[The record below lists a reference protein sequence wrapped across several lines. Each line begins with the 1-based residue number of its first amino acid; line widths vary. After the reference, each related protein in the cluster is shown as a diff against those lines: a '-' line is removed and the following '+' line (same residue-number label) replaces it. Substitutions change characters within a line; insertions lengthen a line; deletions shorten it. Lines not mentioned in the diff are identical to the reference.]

1 MPKLT
6 PEEGASKW
14 GNRLIN
20 AVPDVKS
27 GIDRVKES
35 PTAKAAAKEDKWF
48 AGLQKARASGK
59 FKRGLLAVSLE
70 EWRSKTRDVGADR
83 ISAGVGAAGA
93 KMSAFYAK
101 LFPYQQKLQD
111 KVKSMPD
118 TTLQD
123 SLARMNTFVTGMA
136 EFDKTK

>member
-6 PEEGASKW
+6 AEEGASKW
-14 GNRLIN
+14 GNRLTN
-20 AVPDVKS
+20 AIPEVKA

-48 AGLQKARASGK
+48 AGLQKAKSTGK

-70 EWRSKTRDVGADR
+70 EWKAKARDIGADR
-83 ISAGVGAAGA
+83 ISAGVGAAAA
-93 KMSAFYAK
+93 KMAGFYSK
-101 LFPYQQKLQD
+101 LFPFQQKLQD
-111 KVKSMPD
+111 KVKAMPD

-123 SLARMNTFVTGMA
+123 SLARMNTFITGMA

>member
-6 PEEGASKW
+6 AEEGATKW
-14 GNRLIN
+14 GSRLTN
-20 AVPDVKS
+20 AIPEVKA

-48 AGLQKARASGK
+48 AGLQKAKSTGK
-59 FKRGLLAVSLE
+59 FKRGLLAVTLE
-70 EWRSKTRDVGADR
+70 EWKMKARDVGADR
-83 ISAGVGAAGA
+83 IAAGVGAAA
-93 KMSAFYAK
+93 SKMTGFYAK

-111 KVKSMPD
+111 KVKGMPD
-118 TTLQD
+118 TSLQD
-123 SLARMNTFVTGMA
+123 SIARMNAFVLGMA

>member
-6 PEEGASKW
+6 PEEGSSKW
-14 GNRLIN
+14 GNRLTN
-20 AVPDVKS
+20 AIPDVKV

-35 PTAKAAAKEDKWF
+35 PCAKAAAKEDKWF
-48 AGLQKARASGK
+48 AGLQKAKSTGK
-59 FKRGLLAVSLE
+59 FKRGLLAVTLE
-70 EWRSKTRDVGADR
+70 EWKAKARDIGADR
-83 ISAGVGAAGA
+83 ISAGVGGAAT
-93 KMSAFYAK
+93 KMTAFYTK

-111 KVKSMPD
+111 KVKAMPD

-123 SLARMNTFVTGMA
+123 SLARMNTFVVGMA